1 MYRRIKVLFSEYVFL
16 EFRNYQLF
24 RIEENLNQEK
34 SNIST
39 VVSVTLVRNEVI
51 SLSYLLPI
59 DIFVSIGGNYGNE
72 TL

>member
-1 MYRRIKVLFSEYVFL
+1 M
-16 EFRNYQLF
+16 
-24 RIEENLNQEK
+24 NLNQEK
-34 SNIST
+34 SDFSR
-39 VVSVTLVRNEVI
+39 VGSVTLDRNEVI